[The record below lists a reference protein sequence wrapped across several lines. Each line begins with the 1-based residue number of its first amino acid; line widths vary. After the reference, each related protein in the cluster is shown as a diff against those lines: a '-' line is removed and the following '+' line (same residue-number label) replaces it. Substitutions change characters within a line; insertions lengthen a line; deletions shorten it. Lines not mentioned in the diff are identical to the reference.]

1 MRCKALHLGWA
12 FKEGG
17 TPAPELEQAAT
28 ESGILGS
35 LLPCGLSHPKKTTPL
50 GHTVNQRTPTFN
62 FLLGNTLF
70 FFPTLIQGFKK
81 HSSPPSGYNTLQ
93 QVAAFLQLQRV
104 SVLTFTFPCGI
115 PSTASLLL
123 MQRHFSQKGALFAIS
138 LPPPPP
144 QLQRSPGSPQLPQ
157 PTPVPSQLQQPKPTG
172 GQKGD
177 LTSAVPC

>member
-1 MRCKALHLGWA
+1 MAYGKPLAYCYD
-12 FKEGG
+12 KEQ
-17 TPAPELEQAAT
+17 EAAT
-28 ESGILGS
+28 
-35 LLPCGLSHPKKTTPL
+35 
-50 GHTVNQRTPTFN
+50 
-62 FLLGNTLF
+62 TLWTWWKIAGRVTI
-70 FFPTLIQGFKK
+70 PSPEGFKK

-93 QVAAFLQLQRV
+93 QAAAFLQLQRV

>member
-1 MRCKALHLGWA
+1 MGHQPQSWSKQRLRAGYWA
-12 FKEGG
+12 
-17 TPAPELEQAAT
+17 PY
-28 ESGILGS
+28 
-35 LLPCGLSHPKKTTPL
+35 SHVVYPIQKNHPL
-50 GHTVNQRTPTFN
+50 GTHSKPKDSN
-62 FLLGNTLF
+62 FQFLAWQYPFL
-70 FFPTLIQGFKK
+70 FPTLIQGFKK

-93 QVAAFLQLQRV
+93 QAAAFLQLQRV